1 MPPRKQKQPQSS
13 ITAQE
18 PPSRA
23 PMAVTSTSTSPPASP
38 VKPTMGI
45 NQAQKQAMIDNFQIE
60 VTDRARKLRAQ
71 YAESARTLRARLE
84 GRLNR
89 IPPNM
94 RKRKMQDLFD
104 EHAEKAKPKPVALV
118 IAAEERRP
126 FQISSPAV
134 RSLKRTSDH
143 FTLDDKENHPA
154 SSQQPLDSLPQPKK
168 RAKPTSAATANT
180 KATRA
185 VSRRG
190 PSVLSPR
197 SHDSRNLPKSPFK
210 PYASPEKFYP
220 SAPMAAARSPVRPV
234 PSTVHATTAPSS
246 RAPSRQA
253 KRVVTAVEVDSAGRE
268 SETSTSSAETTIV
281 TKSAVG
287 RKAVGAKKVGVAG
300 AGAKSM
306 VSAAAKRKEVLAAPA
321 PAPAVGTG
329 RTLRKRG

>member
-18 PPSRA
+18 PPSQA
-23 PMAVTSTSTSPPASP
+23 PMALTSATTPPPASP
-38 VKPTMGI
+38 MKPTMGI

-118 IAAEERRP
+118 IAAEESRP

-143 FTLDDKENHPA
+143 FTLDDKENQPA
-154 SSQQPLDSLPQPKK
+154 SSQQQQPLDSLPQPKK
-168 RAKPTSAATANT
+168 RAKPTQAATANT

-185 VSRRG
+185 VSRKG

-197 SHDSRNLPKSPFK
+197 SHNSRNLPKSPFK
-210 PYASPEKFYP
+210 PHASPEKFYA
-220 SAPMAAARSPVRPV
+220 SAPMAATRSPVRPV
-234 PSTVHATTAPSS
+234 LSTLHAPAAPSS

-253 KRVVTAVEVDSAGRE
+253 KRVVTAVEVESAGRE

-281 TKSAVG
+281 TKAAVG
-287 RKAVGAKKVGVAG
+287 RNAVWVKKVGVAG
-300 AGAKSM
+300 AGAKST
-306 VSAAAKRKEVLAAPA
+306 VSAAAKRKDVATAPA
-321 PAPAVGTG
+321 PVATG

>member
-18 PPSRA
+18 PPSQA
-23 PMAVTSTSTSPPASP
+23 PMALTRTTTPPPASP

-60 VTDRARKLRAQ
+60 VTNRARQLRAQ
-71 YAESARTLRARLE
+71 YAASAQQLRTRLE
-84 GRLNR
+84 GRLIR

-94 RKRKMQDLFD
+94 RKRKMQDLFE
-104 EHAEKAKPKPVALV
+104 EHAEKAKPKPVAPIV
-118 IAAEERRP
+118 AAEERRP
-126 FQISSPAV
+126 FQVSSPAV
-134 RSLKRTSDH
+134 KSLKRTSDH
-143 FTLDDKENHPA
+143 FTLDDKENQPA

-168 RAKPTSAATANT
+168 RAKPTPAATANI

-185 VSRRG
+185 VSRKG

-197 SHDSRNLPKSPFK
+197 SHNSRNLPKSPFK

-234 PSTVHATTAPSS
+234 LSNLHATAAPSS
-246 RAPSRQA
+246 RAPSRQVR
-253 KRVVTAVEVDSAGRE
+253 RVVTAVEVESAGRE

-281 TKSAVG
+281 TKAAVG
-287 RKAVGAKKVGVAG
+287 VKK
-300 AGAKSM
+300 
-306 VSAAAKRKEVLAAPA
+306 
-321 PAPAVGTG
+321 
-329 RTLRKRG
+329 